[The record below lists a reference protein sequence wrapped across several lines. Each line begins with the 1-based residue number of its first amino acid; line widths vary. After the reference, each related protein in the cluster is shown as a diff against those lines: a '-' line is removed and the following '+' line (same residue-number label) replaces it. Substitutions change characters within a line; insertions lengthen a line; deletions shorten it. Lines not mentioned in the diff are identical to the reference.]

1 MSKETTTPNV
11 LQKILKRVLGV
22 STLTILGAIAASL
35 LIGALI
41 VVIFDHDVQI
51 AAASLSTNPGAFFSE
66 VANSFQGFFTSLFR
80 GAIYDY
86 QSNNPVRAIKPIFET
101 LTRSVPLVIAGLA
114 ITVAF
119 RAGLFN
125 IGVQGQLAMGAI
137 FATFAGLHLP
147 LPYGIHLLVA
157 ILFAIVG
164 GMLWGAIPGFLKAHL
179 GANEVIVTIMMNAVT
194 IQLLAFLLKT
204 ETFIGDGTPGKSQ
217 PIEATAG
224 YPRLFGDVLRLD
236 LSIIVALLAVVFV
249 WWLLERSTFGFE
261 LRASGANPDAA
272 RTAGMSVTRVIM
284 ITMAISGAL
293 AGLAATA
300 PVLGTE
306 RFLANSTAGSFG
318 FDAITVALL
327 GKATPVGTLLA
338 GILFGALAAGAATM
352 QASAGIPVD
361 IVQITQAVIVL
372 LIAASEAV
380 RYYREKRKVAQA
392 ATATTVKGEGK

>member
-1 MSKETTTPNV
+1 MSKETTNLPV
-11 LQKILKRVLGV
+11 AQRILKRVFGMN
-22 STLTILGAIAASL
+22 TFTIVGAIIASL

-41 VVIFDHDVQI
+41 VVIFDNDVQT
-51 AAASLSTNPGAFFSE
+51 AAASFSTNPGAFFAE
-66 VANSFQGFFTSLFR
+66 VGNSLQGFFTSLFR
-80 GAIYDY
+80 GSIYDY
-86 QSNNPVRAIKPIFET
+86 NARNATRAVKPLFET
-101 LTRSVPLVIAGLA
+101 LTRAVPLIIAGLA

-137 FATFAGLHLP
+137 FATTAGLHLH

-157 ILFAIVG
+157 VLAAIAG
-164 GMLWGAIPGFLKAHL
+164 GMLWGAIPGFLKAKL

-194 IQLLAFLLKT
+194 IQLLAFLLRQDFLT
-204 ETFIGDGTPGKSQ
+204 MGGTQGKSQ
-217 PIEATAG
+217 MVEPTAA
-224 YPRLFGDVLRLD
+224 YPRLLGETLRLD
-236 LSIIVALLAVVFV
+236 FSIIVALLAAVFV

-261 LRASGANPDAA
+261 LRAVGANPDAA
-272 RTAGMSVTRVIM
+272 RTAGMSVSRVILL
-284 ITMAISGAL
+284 TMAISGAL
-293 AGLAATA
+293 AGLAGTA

-306 RFLANSTAGSFG
+306 RFLANSSAGSFG

-327 GKATPVGTLLA
+327 GKARPLGTVLA
-338 GILFGALAAGAATM
+338 GILFGALSAGSSTM

-380 RYYREKRKVAQA
+380 RYYQNKRKVAQST
-392 ATATTVKGEGK
+392 TANTVKGAEK